1 MRIDV
6 FSDVICPW
14 CFVGK
19 RRLERALAARPDL
32 AGHVEIHWRA
42 FQLNP
47 DMPAE
52 GIDRQLYLRLKFGDA
67 GAARRIYRAVE
78 EAGEEEGID
87 FDFEAIQRTP
97 NTIDAHRL
105 IRFAGQYGRQDA
117 LVERLFAAYFGEGEN
132 LGQWETLLRLGTAA
146 GLPEA
151 ETAAFLEGDAETE
164 AVRAEDR
171 RARRAGITGV
181 PCFVVAER
189 YALPGAQP
197 PEALVRLF
205 DLALAEASA
214 A

>member
-14 CFVGK
+14 CYVGK

-32 AGHVEIHWRA
+32 AGGIELHWRA

-47 DMPAE
+47 DMPVE

-67 GAARRIYRAVE
+67 GAARRIYRAAE
-78 EAGEEEGID
+78 EAGEEEGIA
-87 FDFEAIQRTP
+87 FDFEAIHRTP

-105 IRFAGQYGRQDA
+105 IRFAGLQDSQDA
-117 LVERLFAAYFGEGEN
+117 VVERLFAAYFLEGED
-132 LGQWETLLRLGTAA
+132 LGRRDTLLRLGTEA

-151 ETAAFLEGDAETE
+151 ETAAFLDSDGEAET
-164 AVRAEDR
+164 VRAEDR
-171 RARRAGITGV
+171 YARRAGITGV

-197 PEALVRLF
+197 PEALVKLF

>member
-14 CFVGK
+14 CYVGK
-19 RRLERALAARPDL
+19 RRLERALAARPEL
-32 AGHVEIHWRA
+32 AGRVELRWRA

-67 GAARRIYRAVE
+67 GGARRIYRAVE
-78 EAGEEEGID
+78 EAGEEEGIA
-87 FDFEAIQRTP
+87 FDFAAILRTP

-105 IRFAGQYGRQDA
+105 IRFAGDQGRQDA
-117 LVERLFAAYFGEGEN
+117 VVEALFAAYFLAGEDIGRRD
-132 LGQWETLLRLGTAA
+132 TLLRLGTAA

-151 ETAAFLEGDAETE
+151 ETAAFLEDDAAAEE
-164 AVRAEDR
+164 VRSEDR
-171 RARRAGITGV
+171 YARRAGISGV

-197 PEALVRLF
+197 PEALIKLF
-205 DLALAEASA
+205 DLALAESSA